1 MDREGGAKA
10 ATVGPVCRGRNDV
23 LAHGN
28 ADVWNLVHS
37 GSQACTKLRE
47 PSGNALAAALQTNGR
62 QRSRRKPARANGSLQ
77 ALRQLN
83 ESNLWPATACIISPI
98 CMSSLFIILSGFKDA
113 RLGNRASASA
123 ALRRF
128 VQGAAVRQTPCTACG
143 CSGRVSAAPGAA
155 AQLQAWRPAVSA
167 CLPLAVAVD
176 VETAERF
183 DGCPRSEAEI
193 VENLVSGTETG
204 LWPATGHRSVRRG
217 PTPASRT
224 RMPDV
229 VAKRMEVQRVTRKR
243 IAIFCTRCASSP
255 GYDRRGVDIE
265 PTTAVPVDWPAA
277 ALASVCAPVRW
288 LARWKV
294 RPNGCSGMAAEGP
307 RIGLSRPQ
315 RAPVAA
321 GATAGD
327 GAPRWP

>member
-1 MDREGGAKA
+1 MPRHGKTGLRGRSPQQLAGDDGICGSRPSACRGLRHARLQPALGHCKKTCAFARGKGFVETEHAAVTAVALGAMDREGGAKA

-113 RLGNRASASA
+113 RLGKRARPSA
-123 ALRRF
+123 ALRRS
-128 VQGAAVRQTPCTACG
+128 VRGAAARQPPCTACG

-167 CLPLAVAVD
+167 CLPLAVAVLMW
-176 VETAERF
+176 R
-183 DGCPRSEAEI
+183 P
-193 VENLVSGTETG
+193 LSGSMG
-204 LWPATGHRSVRRG
+204 VPVRR
-217 PTPASRT
+217 PKLSRT
-224 RMPDV
+224 SFQER
-229 VAKRMEVQRVTRKR
+229 RR
-243 IAIFCTRCASSP
+243 AS
-255 GYDRRGVDIE
+255 GRRQ
-265 PTTAVPVDWPAA
+265 A
-277 ALASVCAPVRW
+277 
-288 LARWKV
+288 
-294 RPNGCSGMAAEGP
+294 
-307 RIGLSRPQ
+307 IGLSGEGRRQ
-315 RAPVAA
+315 RRAPHA
-321 GATAGD
+321 GRCGEANGSPARDQEAHRDLLHALCFLT
-327 GAPRWP
+327 WV